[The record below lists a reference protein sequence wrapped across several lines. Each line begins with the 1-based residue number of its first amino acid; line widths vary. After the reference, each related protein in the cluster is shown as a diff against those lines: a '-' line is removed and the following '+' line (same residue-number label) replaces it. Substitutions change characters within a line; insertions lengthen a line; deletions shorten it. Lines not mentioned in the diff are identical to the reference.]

1 MMSTIQDPACRT
13 CGMEMRVSV
22 STWSMQWLRALQS
35 RIGFELDTSK
45 DTAITNFAQLGE
57 QLLAPHGEKL
67 GLVYL
72 PILEPGEEATCAC
85 ERPVAVVIPD
95 PSLVPAAG
103 NSRNREGDVVD
114 NEMDTGEVVD
124 LLKGA
129 IKLVPQFSKLCSLS
143 NLCALKPE
151 GYPQELLSSRLQG
164 DEIKEALAIT
174 IMLRRQEDK
183 PGEPPLR
190 WMPKEL
196 LSATDI
202 VLRERKSF
210 LTSKALIPTVREK
223 KAGAAME
230 MFKGTEVRPQLKR
243 KLELD
248 NDEVVPV
255 QRQPKRVKLFTT
267 TPAEMVKI
275 FAQFAQAQADGGHR
289 RINPVRTMETLVD
302 RIMDSRPQQPQH
314 PPEVVN
320 LDADTVGEV
329 PAVQAAGNPDGLQ
342 PAAVQAVQPV
352 QAVGALGASH
362 NAAAATLGGGGGRGG
377 GRGRGRAAHRG
388 ANSNLSNQVVV
399 QGDMPIRCSHLT
411 STGAHCRTE
420 NFPEAMQC
428 RGCNGRLQGQSLPPP
443 QRGGG
448 RGSQGG
454 RWQGRSRRSRGR
466 GFNN

>member
-1 MMSTIQDPACRT
+1 M
-13 CGMEMRVSV
+13 
-22 STWSMQWLRALQS
+22 
-35 RIGFELDTSK
+35 
-45 DTAITNFAQLGE
+45 
-57 QLLAPHGEKL
+57 
-67 GLVYL
+67 
-72 PILEPGEEATCAC
+72 
-85 ERPVAVVIPD
+85 
-95 PSLVPAAG
+95 
-103 NSRNREGDVVD
+103 
-114 NEMDTGEVVD
+114 
-124 LLKGA
+124 
-129 IKLVPQFSKLCSLS
+129 
-143 NLCALKPE
+143 
-151 GYPQELLSSRLQG
+151 
-164 DEIKEALAIT
+164 
-174 IMLRRQEDK
+174 
-183 PGEPPLR
+183 
-190 WMPKEL
+190 
-196 LSATDI
+196 
-202 VLRERKSF
+202 
-210 LTSKALIPTVREK
+210 
-223 KAGAAME
+223 
-230 MFKGTEVRPQLKR
+230 
-243 KLELD
+243 
-248 NDEVVPV
+248 

-314 PPEVVN
+314 PPEVLN
-320 LDADTVGEV
+320 LEADTVGVV

-448 RGSQGG
+448 RGSHGG
-454 RWQGRSRRSRGR
+454 RWQGRLRRSRGR